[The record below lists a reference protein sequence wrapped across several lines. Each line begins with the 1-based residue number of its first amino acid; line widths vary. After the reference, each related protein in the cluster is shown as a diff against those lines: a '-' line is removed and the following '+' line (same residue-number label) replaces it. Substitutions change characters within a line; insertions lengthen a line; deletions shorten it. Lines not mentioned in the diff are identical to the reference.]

1 MDRRLTTERFNCLDT
16 GVVPE
21 VREGLADVISMH
33 EMLTNQ
39 ILATVPFWDS
49 SNTLAS
55 VCKTN
60 TGAVL
65 TLQIKQPVNYEY

>member
-1 MDRRLTTERFNCLDT
+1 M
-16 GVVPE
+16 
-21 VREGLADVISMH
+21 REGLADVISCMSAD
-33 EMLTNQ
+33 Q
-39 ILATVPFWDS
+39 SDPTVPFWDS

-65 TLQIKQPVNYEY
+65 GLHIKQSVSYEY